1 MKISKK
7 CLQYLLDGAILYLQ
21 SKMIAW
27 DAAPTAAYI
36 QKRGKAM
43 KNVVMST
50 PRIGTYCKVCGKPIN
65 READYI
71 RIVTPRQQNGA
82 FLHAACVWA
91 DGKQGKAFDVAD
103 VDAPAAPALKGR
115 ESDVVAFTL
124 TARLDGAPDE
134 HGAEV
139 LAADYRAKVVKAPSK
154 RYAVQYP
161 TRYNLHGIKDLI
173 DSAALAGK
181 VVDWTITVERGKV
194 NPDTVRALAAAQKS
208 PIAFGKNWQY
218 QENGTAATVTITSTT
233 VTVRR
238 IASENT
244 AHAFMLI
251 DAVLVTAASK
261 KPARNAEKA
270 VERHLQGEAGYQK
283 AKRNK

>member
-1 MKISKK
+1 
-7 CLQYLLDGAILYLQ
+7 
-21 SKMIAW
+21 
-27 DAAPTAAYI
+27 
-36 QKRGKAM
+36 
-43 KNVVMST
+43 MST

-65 READYI
+65 RDVDYI
-71 RIVTPRQQNGA
+71 RIITPRQQNGA
-82 FLHAACVWA
+82 FLHTACVWA
-91 DGKQGKAFDVAD
+91 DGKEGKAFDVVD
-103 VDAPAAPALKGR
+103 VDAPAAPTLKGR

-124 TARLDGAPDE
+124 TARIDDAPDAQGVE
-134 HGAEV
+134 I
-139 LAADYRAKVVKAPSK
+139 LAADYRAKVVKAPGK

-161 TRYNLHGIKDLI
+161 TRYNLHGVKDLI
-173 DSAALAGK
+173 DSAAMAGK
-181 VVDWTITVERGKV
+181 VIDWTATVEREKI

-208 PIAFGKNWQY
+208 SIAFGEKWQY
-218 QENGTAATVTITSTT
+218 LENGTAATVTITPET

-251 DAVLVTAASK
+251 DAVLTTAESK

>member
-1 MKISKK
+1 MQSK
-7 CLQYLLDGAILYLQ
+7 
-21 SKMIAW
+21 KMIAR
-27 DAAPTAAYI
+27 DAAPMAVYI
-36 QKRGKAM
+36 QKEVKAM
-43 KNVVMST
+43 KNVIMST
-50 PRIGTYCKVCGKPIN
+50 PRIGTFCKVCGKPIS
-65 READYI
+65 RGADYI

-82 FLHAACVWA
+82 FLHTACVWA
-91 DGKQGKAFDVAD
+91 DGKQGKAFEVDN

-115 ESDVVAFTL
+115 ESDVVAFTVA
-124 TARLDGAPDE
+124 ARLDGAPDAD
-134 HGAEV
+134 GVEV
-139 LAADYRAKVVKAPSK
+139 LAADYRAIVVKAPGK

-181 VVDWTITVERGKV
+181 VADWTVTVERNTV
-194 NPDTVRALAAAQKS
+194 NPDTVRTLAAAQKS

-218 QENGTAATVTITSTT
+218 QENGTAATVT
-233 VTVRR
+233 VTPESVTIRR
-238 IASENT
+238 IASDNT

-251 DAVLVTAASK
+251 DAVLACAASK

-270 VERHLQGEAGYQK
+270 VERHLSGKAGYQK

>member
-1 MKISKK
+1 MKDI
-7 CLQYLLDGAILYLQ
+7 IF
-21 SKMIAW
+21 
-27 DAAPTAAYI
+27 
-36 QKRGKAM
+36 
-43 KNVVMST
+43 ST
-50 PRIGTYCKVCGKPIN
+50 PRIGTFCKVCGKPIDRN
-65 READYI
+65 ADFI

-91 DGKQGKAFDVAD
+91 DGKEGKAFDVAD

-115 ESDVVAFTL
+115 ESDVVAFTV
-124 TARLDGAPDE
+124 TARLDGTPDAN
-134 HGAEV
+134 GVEV
-139 LAADYRAKVVKAPSK
+139 LAADYRAKVVKAPGK

-181 VVDWTITVERGKV
+181 VVDWTVTVERDSI

-208 PIAFGKNWQY
+208 SIAFGDKWQY
-218 QENGTAATVTITSTT
+218 QENGTAATVTISPET
-233 VTVRR
+233 VTIRR

-251 DAVLVTAASK
+251 DAVLACATSK

-270 VERHLQGEAGYQK
+270 VERHLAGNAGYQK

>member
-1 MKISKK
+1 
-7 CLQYLLDGAILYLQ
+7 
-21 SKMIAW
+21 
-27 DAAPTAAYI
+27 
-36 QKRGKAM
+36 M
-43 KNVVMST
+43 KNIILST

-65 READYI
+65 RNADYI

-82 FLHAACVWA
+82 FLHTACVWA

-115 ESDVVAFTL
+115 ESDVVAFTV
-124 TARLDGAPDE
+124 TARLDGMPNE
-134 HGAEV
+134 HGVEV
-139 LAADYRAKVVKAPSK
+139 LAADYRARVVKAPGK

-161 TRYNLHGIKDLI
+161 TRYNLHAVKDLVA
-173 DSAALAGK
+173 SAALAGK
-181 VVDWTITVERGKV
+181 VVDWTVTVERDEI
-194 NPDTVRALAAAQKS
+194 NPDTVRALATAQRA
-208 PIAFGKNWQY
+208 PIAFGEKWQY
-218 QENGTAATVTITSTT
+218 QENGTAATVTVTPTT

-238 IASENT
+238 IASENP

-251 DAVLVTAASK
+251 DAVLACDESK

-270 VERHLQGEAGYQK
+270 VERHLQGKAGYQK

>member
-1 MKISKK
+1 M
-7 CLQYLLDGAILYLQ
+7 
-21 SKMIAW
+21 
-27 DAAPTAAYI
+27 AAYI
-36 QKRGKAM
+36 QKGKVKAM
-43 KNVVMST
+43 KNVTMST
-50 PRIGTYCKVCGKPIN
+50 PRVGTYCKVCGKPIDRN
-65 READYI
+65 ADYI
-71 RIVTPRQQNGA
+71 RIATPRQQNSA
-82 FLHAACVWA
+82 FLHTACVWA

-115 ESDVVAFTL
+115 ENDVVAFTV
-124 TARLDGAPDE
+124 TARLDGMPDAN
-134 HGAEV
+134 GVEV
-139 LAADYRAKVVKAPSK
+139 LAADYRAKVVKAPGK

-161 TRYNLHGIKDLI
+161 TRYNLHGVKDLI

-181 VVDWTITVERGKV
+181 VIDWTITVERDKV

-208 PIAFGKNWQY
+208 PVAFGEKWQY
-218 QENGTAATVTITSTT
+218 QEAGTAATVTITPTT

-251 DAVLVTAASK
+251 DAVLACAASK

-270 VERHLQGEAGYQK
+270 VERHLHGEAGYQK
-283 AKRNK
+283 AKHNK